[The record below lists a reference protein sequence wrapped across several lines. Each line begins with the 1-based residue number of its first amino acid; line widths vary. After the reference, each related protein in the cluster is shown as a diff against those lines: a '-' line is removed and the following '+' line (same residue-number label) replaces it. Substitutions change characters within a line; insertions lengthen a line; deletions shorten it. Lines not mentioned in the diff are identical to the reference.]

1 MSKRCPVCGKFAND
15 DCVRRYE
22 ERQLELERQFAEV
35 ERLDVELEKSRQEVR
50 RLEKELESK
59 NVQLSYWYGRLTEL
73 EERGFWARV
82 FNRKKR

>member
-22 ERQLELERQFAEV
+22 ERQLEV